1 VSMLTP
7 NAGLTFY
14 DVLRP
19 ELLIFGVRRTP
30 NVVISDST
38 GVAYLSESLQ
48 RVTDVKSLGRLR
60 SSSSSTLVTRLATLA
75 DRAFSFAAVRAW
87 NVTALLHCDE
97 ELSVLYNVLTLTT
110 HVTFFRPCNVFLQRL
125 ALAPR

>member
-1 VSMLTP
+1 MLTP

-30 NVVISDST
+30 NVVISGST

-48 RVTDVKSLGRLR
+48 RVTDVKSLGRLL
-60 SSSSSTLVTRLATLA
+60 SSSSSTSLVPVTRPATLG
-75 DRAFSFAAVRAW
+75 DGRPGMERHIIV
-87 NVTALLHCDE
+87 AL
-97 ELSVLYNVLTLTT
+97 
-110 HVTFFRPCNVFLQRL
+110 R
-125 ALAPR
+125 